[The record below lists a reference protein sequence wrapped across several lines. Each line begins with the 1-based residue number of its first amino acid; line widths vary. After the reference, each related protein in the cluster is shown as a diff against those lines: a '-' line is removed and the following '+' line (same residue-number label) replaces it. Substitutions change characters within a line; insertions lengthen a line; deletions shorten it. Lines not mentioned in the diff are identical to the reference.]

1 VSDEKADRPEVSLSL
16 AAIFWGLNY
25 AASKYAADF
34 VPPPL
39 LVTFRFALG
48 GLLLLGIYL
57 ARYRC
62 PEGQTQKGANA

>member
-1 VSDEKADRPEVSLSL
+1 MSAKASLIL
-16 AAIFWGLNY
+16 AAVFWGLNY
-25 AASKYAADF
+25 AATKFAAGF

-57 ARYRC
+57 ARRR
-62 PEGQTQKGANA
+62 